1 MSRSPDYLT
10 HNSLHFVTWHTRALV
25 TTLYAMPAHDANP
38 QRVRTSTT
46 QLDLIRP
53 GSTWLDLAW
62 CTRQSPARAHHT
74 TPSLT
79 LTTLPFAPPLH
90 PDARLYACRAARR
103 ARARQEWNPLY
114 SLPSRAESDYL
125 GGPWVRATEWADY
138 DENGQAQDQD

>member
-1 MSRSPDYLT
+1 MAQLPTGERVVSRIEVRAVCDAVLFVRSSDLHPFVHALRAMSRSPDYLT

-38 QRVRTSTT
+38 QR
-46 QLDLIRP
+46 
-53 GSTWLDLAW
+53 
-62 CTRQSPARAHHT
+62 
-74 TPSLT
+74 
-79 LTTLPFAPPLH
+79 
-90 PDARLYACRAARR
+90 
-103 ARARQEWNPLY
+103 EWNPLY